1 MEIQA
6 IRLDQELSAVI
17 KSYSNNARLNS
28 VYAGEFNKLINNMII
43 PPEIL
48 ILNCG
53 YKNIDIVFS
62 LPTRAQNSIDVLNNF
77 VEVLKAFNNKNT
89 LTFRNEKLG
98 IGTIEILGLPV
109 LVKDF
114 QAMFLIQGNLND
126 ISILEQDKQKIT
138 YSANLD
144 LKLVDFR

>member
-6 IRLDQELSAVI
+6 IRLDQELSDVI
-17 KSYSNNARLNS
+17 KSYSNNANLNS
-28 VYAGEFNKLINNMII
+28 VYAGDYNKLINNIII

-48 ILNCG
+48 ILNGG
-53 YKNIDIVFS
+53 YKNVDIVFS
-62 LPTRAQNSIDVLNNF
+62 LPTRTKNSIEVLNAF
-77 VEVLKAFNNKNT
+77 VEVLSAFSNKNT
-89 LTFRNEKLG
+89 LTFKSKKLG
-98 IGTIEILGLPV
+98 TDTITVLGLPV

>member
-17 KSYSNNARLNS
+17 KSYSNNANLNS
-28 VYAGEFNKLINNMII
+28 VYAGEYNKLINNMII

-48 ILNCG
+48 ILNGG

-62 LPTRAQNSIDVLNNF
+62 LPTRAKNSIEVLNNF
-77 VEVLKAFNNKNT
+77 IDVLKAFNNKNT
-89 LTFRNEKLG
+89 LTFMNEKLG
-98 IGTIEILGLPV
+98 IGNIEVLGLPV

-126 ISILEQDKQKIT
+126 ISILEQDKQVIT